1 MNGTGVHQ
9 SLATERPPL
18 PCLHRY
24 NFIWRIAG
32 FLLNCRVIENE
43 DVRFLLEQ
51 YCFRSRNG
59 ERVEVQVLH

>member
-1 MNGTGVHQ
+1 MNGTGVRQ
-9 SLATERPPL
+9 SLATEGPPL
-18 PCLHRY
+18 PCIHRY

-43 DVRFLLEQ
+43 DVCFLLEQ